1 MQKTSHQS
9 RIYRM
14 PTLNQLLQQATYKKT
29 VETHKL
35 GWQKPTNRSLSV
47 RYIIVFCYQHGVYNS
62 SLCGSHTHN
71 FYVRLILVLRLTF
84 ETFDQEFTDLVDPLV
99 YLAFTWCNCIYGFH
113 PPNFILA
120 LYNLNLETRFMYT
133 LTAQNIQVY
142 TTLKIIVL
150 NVRKSIKMLAMD
162 LSINS
167 IA

>member
-47 RYIIVFCYQHGVYNS
+47 RYIIIFCYQHGVYNS

-71 FYVRLILVLRLTF
+71 FYIRLILVLRLTF
-84 ETFDQEFTDLVDPLV
+84 ETFDQEFTGLVDPLV
-99 YLAFTWCNCIYGFH
+99 YLAFTWRNCIIWFSSTQFYFSII
-113 PPNFILA
+113 IL
-120 LYNLNLETRFMYT
+120 
-133 LTAQNIQVY
+133 I
-142 TTLKIIVL
+142 LKP
-150 NVRKSIKMLAMD
+150 D
-162 LSINS
+162 LCIH
-167 IA
+167 